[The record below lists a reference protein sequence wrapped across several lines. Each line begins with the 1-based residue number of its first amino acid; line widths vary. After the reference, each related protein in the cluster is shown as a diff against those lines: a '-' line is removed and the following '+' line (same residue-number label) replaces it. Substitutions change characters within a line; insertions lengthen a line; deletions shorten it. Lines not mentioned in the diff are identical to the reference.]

1 VKVQPQRVLD
11 FIRRYYQSNHE
22 TPTMAEIGR
31 QFDLR
36 SSASVHQIL
45 TKLEEEGSIT
55 RVPNVSRGV
64 RVSRETS

>member
-1 VKVQPQRVLD
+1 MKVQPQRVLD